1 MVVSK
6 REVQWQPIWEYSSLH
21 IYTSLMRQSST
32 LSHDLKITSAWGIWF
47 NFIST
52 LFLTQ
57 SLTFVLMGMVVCHQC
72 HLNDNHHAIHLTEK
86 SLLSLRHLRWLIL
99 CTVFN
104 VAISVNV
111 YVCSHSTCVLRFPVF
126 LTNAM
131 ADAPTTDLW
140 IGLIGINN
148 NPHYWTNGQ
157 PVKYTSFQR
166 NVSTLLFH

>member
-1 MVVSK
+1 MG
-6 REVQWQPIWEYSSLH
+6 
-21 IYTSLMRQSST
+21 QSSA
-32 LSHDLKITSAWGIWF
+32 LSHDLKITWGICF

-57 SLTFVLMGMVVCHQC
+57 SLTFVLMGIVVCHQC
-72 HLNDNHHAIHLTEK
+72 HLNDNHHATHLTKK
-86 SLLSLRHLRWLIL
+86 SLMSLRHLLILWVFKNYDPLGHCHGTDCCLMWLIL

-104 VAISVNV
+104 VAISLNV
-111 YVCSHSTCVLRFPVF
+111 YVCSNNTYVLRFPVF

-148 NPHYWTNGQ
+148 NPYYWTNGQ

-166 NVSTLLFH
+166 DVSTLLFH